1 VVAYEDDK
9 QKKPLDDDMKIFLY
23 QTVRELL
30 TNVAKHAQTQ
40 NASVSV
46 KKKSSTIQ
54 IRVDDN
60 GVGFNLPNKLSSDG
74 QIKGFG
80 LFRINE
86 RLEQLGGQMV
96 IESQPNHG
104 TKITIVAPLGV
115 RHA

>member
-1 VVAYEDDK
+1 MRVYLLRRKV
-9 QKKPLDDDMKIFLY
+9 LLY
-23 QTVRELL
+23 
-30 TNVAKHAQTQ
+30 K
-40 NASVSV
+40 
-46 KKKSSTIQ
+46 

-60 GVGFNLPNKLSSDG
+60 GVGFNPPNKLSSDG

-86 RLEQLGGQMV
+86 RLEQLGGQMA